1 MSDSKLN
8 DNYRYGL
15 DLYDKGL
22 LKEAITAF
30 EAVLSE
36 MSPNSPEARLSRFY
50 IGEAHAAL
58 AETSLQQGSNTT
70 AEEHLK
76 EAVQQNP
83 NFPDMH
89 YQLAMVLLEKGD
101 FQDATL
107 HLNTALELNPDYAK
121 AMLLL
126 GVLAYQIGEFEVGIA
141 RILRS
146 VEMEPRFDTPMM
158 QEGKVA
164 HFAGK
169 HRKALARFIELSI
182 TDIDEISLYI
192 NNGKAAY
199 RSGDY
204 EAATKSFR
212 QALQMQDSYPDIH
225 NWLGLSLLSC
235 KQASEALEHFE
246 KAIHLNR
253 NFVSAI
259 INAGVACDM
268 AGRPEDARNYYTKA
282 IMIDPD
288 NPEARERLH
297 GNTKVLN

>member
-8 DNYRYGL
+8 ENYRYGL

-22 LKEAITAF
+22 LKEAIRAF

-70 AEEHLK
+70 AEEHLN
-76 EAVQQNP
+76 EAIQQNP

-101 FQDATL
+101 FQNATL
-107 HLNTALELNPDYAK
+107 HLNTALELNPDYSK

-126 GVLAYQIGEFEVGIA
+126 GVLAYQIGEYEVGSA
-141 RILRS
+141 RIFRS
-146 VEMEPRFDTPMM
+146 VEMEPRFNTPMM

-169 HRKALARFIELSI
+169 HRKALAKFIELSI

-192 NNGKAAY
+192 NNGKADY
-199 RSGDY
+199 RSGEY
-204 EAATKSFR
+204 EAAAKSFR
-212 QALQMQDSYPDIH
+212 QALQLQDSYPDIH
-225 NWLGLSLLSC
+225 NWLGLSLLAC
-235 KQASEALEHFE
+235 KQADEALEHFE
-246 KAIHLNR
+246 KAISLNH

-259 INAGVACDM
+259 INAGVACDIT
-268 AGRPEDARNYYTKA
+268 GRSDAARSYYTRA
-282 IMIDPD
+282 IVIDPD
-288 NPEARERLH
+288 NPEARERLS
-297 GNTKVLN
+297 GSAKILN